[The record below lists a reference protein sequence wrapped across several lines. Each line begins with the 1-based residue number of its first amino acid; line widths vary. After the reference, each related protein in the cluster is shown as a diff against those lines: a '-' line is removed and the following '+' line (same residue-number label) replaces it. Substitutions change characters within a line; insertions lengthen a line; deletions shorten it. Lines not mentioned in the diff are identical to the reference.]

1 MDFARRVWGI
11 PDSGYRRRAMY
22 RNILLDI
29 PIHCSLGVSAAAARG
44 FTQFRLPRIIIVTG
58 RDRSCHE
65 NIVRPPVSPRGF
77 VHIHSLFLH
86 EFKHRLFRR
95 NRRDSTS
102 LLHTQSCNCISQNS
116 TLSDFFPFHFFN
128 ILIHGKYTA

>member
-11 PDSGYRRRAMY
+11 PDSGYRRRAMF

-29 PIHCSLGVSAAAARG
+29 PIRSLGVSAAAARG
-44 FTQFRLPRIIIVTG
+44 LTHFRLPRIIIVTG

-65 NIVRPPVSPRGF
+65 NIVRPPFSPRGV
-77 VHIHSLFLH
+77 VHIRSLFLH
-86 EFKHRLFRR
+86 KFKHCLFRR
-95 NRRDSTS
+95 NRRYSTS

-128 ILIHGKYTA
+128 ILIHGKDTA